1 MTDRIDSATEEL
13 QRSFER
19 LERTFERVAERIEH
33 LRSEREKLR
42 GEAED
47 SLRRAAEI
55 GSELE
60 GLNATLAQRDE
71 KIDELTSLLG
81 QRQQEL
87 DALSGESASAAER
100 IATLERERDAAR
112 DGAEG
117 RVAAAEAGR
126 AELHERISQLERER
140 DQARSTVESMLIR
153 VRQLES
159 NDQDKRDSSQRKI
172 EAMQTDLDAALE
184 LAEGKEAEAVAL
196 QRRVEELEQALEQ
209 SRPGTISDGE
219 AEELAEKIEEALHLI
234 DQHLQGAEKS

>member
-47 SLRRAAEI
+47 ALRRAAEI

-60 GLNATLAQRDE
+60 GLNAAIVQRDE
-71 KIDELTSLLG
+71 KIDELTTLLA

-159 NDQDKRDSSQRKI
+159 NDQDTRDSSQRKI
-172 EAMQTDLDAALE
+172 ESMQSDLDAALE

-209 SRPGTISDGE
+209 SRSGTIGDGE

-234 DQHLQGAEKS
+234 DQHLHGAEKS